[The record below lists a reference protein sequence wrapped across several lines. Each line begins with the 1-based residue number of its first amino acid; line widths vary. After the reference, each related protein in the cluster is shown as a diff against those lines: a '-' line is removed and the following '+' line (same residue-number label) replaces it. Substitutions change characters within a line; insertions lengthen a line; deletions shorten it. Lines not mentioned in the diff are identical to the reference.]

1 MRQTLTLTRG
11 LPASGKSTWAQNMLS
26 AYYSEV
32 VRLERD
38 LLRDQLY
45 GSLGRV
51 YVKPSHWEMSD
62 DEFAKFVRNR
72 ENTVSAVQDSMAKA
86 AIAAG
91 KSVIISDMNLR
102 AQYVRQ
108 WAKKAAEWGVEFQTV
123 KFDDVTLNELIAR
136 DVNRN
141 NSVGESVIRQL
152 WQQFTKNGRIVDVDT
167 SREFADAQ
175 VVEPYVSNQN
185 KPKAILVDID
195 GTLATM
201 SGRSPYE
208 WMRVGEDSP
217 VQAVIEAV
225 MAACMFQREVIV
237 MSGRDESCRA
247 ITEEWLTEHLGVAW
261 SKLYM
266 RPEGDNRKDNIIK
279 YELFNKYVRNDYN
292 VSYVLDDR
300 DQVVEMWRKL
310 GLACFQVNYGNF

>member
-1 MRQTLTLTRG
+1 MTQIILTRG
-11 LPASGKSTWAQNMLS
+11 LPASGKSTWAEACLKAAPES
-26 AYYSEV
+26 V

-45 GSLGRV
+45 GPLGRI
-51 YVKPSHWEMSD
+51 YVNVPELNMSD
-62 DEFAKFVRNR
+62 DEFTQFMRER
-72 ENTVSAVQDSMAKA
+72 ENTVSLVQDSMAKA
-86 AIAAG
+86 AVSAG

-102 AQYVRQ
+102 AQYVRA
-108 WAKKAAEWGVEFQTV
+108 WAKKAAEWGAGFETV
-123 KFDDVTLNELIAR
+123 KFEDVTLNELIAR
-136 DVNRN
+136 DVDRN
-141 NSVGESVIRQL
+141 HTVGESVIRQL
-152 WQQFTKNGRIVDVDT
+152 WQQFTKNGKIADVDV
-167 SREFADAQ
+167 SREFSSSQ
-175 VVEPYVSNQN
+175 VVESYVADQS
-185 KPKAILVDID
+185 KPRAILVDID

-217 VQAVIEAV
+217 VEAVIEAV
-225 MAACMFQREVIV
+225 MAACLFNREVIV

-247 ITEEWLTEHLGVAW
+247 ITEEWLTKHLGVAW

-279 YELFNKYVRNDYN
+279 YELFNRYVRNDYN